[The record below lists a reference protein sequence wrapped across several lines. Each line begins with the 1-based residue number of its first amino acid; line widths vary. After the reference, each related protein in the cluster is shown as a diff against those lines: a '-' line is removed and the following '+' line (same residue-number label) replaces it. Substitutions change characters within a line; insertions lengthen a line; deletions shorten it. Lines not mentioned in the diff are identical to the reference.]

1 MFLPSLFRSRGVQ
14 SQEDELRFM
23 RQGRK
28 NASHPATG
36 CGNEENSPCSSQ
48 EGRSAFSVEQLAI
61 GPGPLEGPEENQ
73 RCRFNKLSRLR
84 RELSPVPRKGG
95 RG

>member
-1 MFLPSLFRSRGVQ
+1 
-14 SQEDELRFM
+14 M

-28 NASHPATG
+28 NASHHATG
-36 CGNEENSPCSSQ
+36 CGNEETSPCSSQ

-61 GPGPLEGPEENQ
+61 GPGALEWPENQ
-73 RCRFNKLSRLR
+73 RCCFNMLSRLR
-84 RELSPVPRKGG
+84 RELSPIPRKGG